1 MDRDTIKK
9 RIKIAKILTVFQK
22 TCNNKKDIDTVQ
34 KLTLDF
40 NLNNLNN
47 LNNLKSEDLT
57 TILNTLLPIS
67 TEIEAQINPKDEN
80 KKSIEQCLNED
91 MTKKTHCLDN
101 TKQTELETINKNDN
115 CPPTTNGGKK
125 SKRSKQRKNNRKS
138 KKQRK
143 NKRR

>member
-1 MDRDTIKK
+1 MDRDTIK

-34 KLTLDF
+34 KLVLDF

-47 LNNLKSEDLT
+47 LDNLKSEELI

-80 KKSIEQCLNED
+80 KKSINECLNENL
-91 MTKKTHCLDN
+91 TKKTHCLDN
-101 TKQTELETINKNDN
+101 TKQTELETIKKNDN
-115 CPPTTNGGKK
+115 CPVIGGKK